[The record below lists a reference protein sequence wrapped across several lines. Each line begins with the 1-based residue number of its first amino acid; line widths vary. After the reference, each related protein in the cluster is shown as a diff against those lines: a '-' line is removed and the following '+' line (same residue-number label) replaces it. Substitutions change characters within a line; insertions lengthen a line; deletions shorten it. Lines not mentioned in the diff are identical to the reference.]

1 MSSSPRIGA
10 GTRHLLASVLILAA
24 GLAGARDFR
33 VDSGELPELRPD
45 EGLLVVAVDSDTE
58 VKWLS
63 VKSQARVFTGGKL
76 ADIGVGYTVAL
87 YVLPA
92 GQYRWDRL
100 SLGWLYWSMR
110 ENTEARF
117 EVKPGRITYAGDL
130 IYRDFGRI
138 RIANRGLRV
147 LDWLEEKHPALLRKH
162 DFEYVGYYPDPFPA
176 YYRGLLA
183 DAAKPVRDESPA
195 VPKPGKLPLTV
206 RELWKESRVRSVS
219 LSPGGRYAAASVHD
233 GVDVWGIELYDLEN
247 ESVRSLATGKIEIE
261 GVRWIKDDV
270 LMVNLA
276 TFKGLPVVTMYRFAQ
291 DGSQTMLTAGRPGVV
306 VDTLPDDPG
315 HILFATIAST
325 GRTAVHRIDI
335 RSQSALGKYKYNLR
349 ERLNVGLEGDY
360 NWFTDGAGRIRAAL
374 VEREGADVLVH
385 GGDGQFQDVLELDEP
400 GFFTPFAL
408 SADGRLFYGLSES
421 ERDQRELVEFDPAA
435 RKITRTLFS
444 NPGVDVVRPLFDDKR
459 HPIGVTYYEGGRLV
473 SEYFDQTRQSQAAAL
488 QRAFPGRTVAV
499 IDRDRSGRKQLLW
512 VDGIDQPP
520 QIYHVD
526 ADAGRASL
534 LDESAPWLAGKTLAP
549 GHIMRV
555 RAKDGLEI
563 EAFLTLPA
571 GDRPRPLV
579 VMPHGGPIGVADRPH
594 FNPEVQ
600 FLASLGYAVL
610 QINFR
615 GSAGY
620 GKAFREAGHGGH
632 GTVIEDDVE
641 AALDEALKRYPLDAG
656 RMCMLGTSYGGYSAL
671 VSAVRSPDR
680 FRCVVSIAGVSDRT
694 LFFTSSDAGRSE
706 TGRRELERV
715 IGDPRKEGERMI
727 ATSPLFQ
734 VEKLT
739 TPVMLVHGAED
750 MRVDYEHTRRLVRM
764 LGMQDRPPVVLRF
777 EGEGHGLSDL
787 HNIETA
793 WEGIAGFLQEHLQDH
808 PPAVTGS

>member
-1 MSSSPRIGA
+1 
-10 GTRHLLASVLILAA
+10 
-24 GLAGARDFR
+24 
-33 VDSGELPELRPD
+33 
-45 EGLLVVAVDSDTE
+45 
-58 VKWLS
+58 
-63 VKSQARVFTGGKL
+63 
-76 ADIGVGYTVAL
+76 
-87 YVLPA
+87 
-92 GQYRWDRL
+92 
-100 SLGWLYWSMR
+100 MR

-162 DFEYVGYYPDPFPA
+162 DFEYVGYYPDPFPD
-176 YYRGLLA
+176 YYRGRLA
-183 DAAKPVRDESPA
+183 QATKPVRDESRA
-195 VPKPGKLPLTV
+195 APKPGKLPLPV

-219 LSPGGRYAAASVHD
+219 LSPGGRYAAASVSE
-233 GVDVWGIELYDLEN
+233 GVKHWGIELYDLEN
-247 ESVRSLATGKIEIE
+247 ESVRTLATGEIEIE

-270 LMVNLA
+270 LMATLA
-276 TFKGLPVVTMYRFAQ
+276 TFNGLPVVTLYRFDE

-306 VDTLPDDPG
+306 VDTLPGDPG
-315 HILFATIAST
+315 HILFATIASD

-335 RSQSALGKYKYNLR
+335 RSQAALGKFKYNLR
-349 ERLNVGLEGDY
+349 ERLNIGLEGDY
-360 NWFTDGAGRIRAAL
+360 SWFTDGAGNIRAAL
-374 VEREGADVLVH
+374 VERDEGADVLVH
-385 GGDGQFQDVLELDEP
+385 GGDRKFQTVLELDEP
-400 GFFTPFAL
+400 GFFTPLAV
-408 SADGRLFYGLSES
+408 SADGRLVYGLSES
-421 ERDQRELVEFDPAA
+421 ERDQRELVEFDPAT

-444 NPGVDVVRPLFDDKR
+444 KPGVDVVRPLFDDK
-459 HPIGVTYYEGGRLV
+459 HQPIGATYYEGGRLV
-473 SEYFDQTRQSQAAAL
+473 SEYFDKTRQSQVDAL
-488 QRAFPGRTVAV
+488 QRAFPGRTIAV
-499 IDRDRSGRKQLLW
+499 IDRDRSGRNLLLW

-520 QIYHVD
+520 QIYHVN

-534 LDESAPWLAGKTLAP
+534 LDESAPWLADRTLAP

-641 AALDEALKRYPLDAG
+641 AALAEALKRFPLDPG
-656 RMCMLGTSYGGYSAL
+656 RMCMLGSSYGGYSSL

-706 TGRRELERV
+706 QGRRELERV
-715 IGDPRKEGERMI
+715 IGDPRTEGERMI

-764 LGMQDRPPVVLRF
+764 LGMAGHPPVVLRF
-777 EGEGHGLSDL
+777 EDEGHGLDDL
-787 HNIETA
+787 DNIETA
-793 WEGIAGFLQEHLQDH
+793 WEGIAGFLRQHLDER
-808 PPAVTGS
+808 PPAATGS